1 MPDEHVELKE
11 RVAAE
16 WLDFMN
22 KIQADGESVFERV
35 QQEGLLLDLDDEQ
48 DRLRILIG
56 GVPTAAYSQ
65 GRDHVYLDLDID
77 TDEIL
82 GVTIR
87 DFSTY
92 KGEIPLPRTIV
103 ELLPALHHIG
113 QLRIPPMSRGSRE
126 VAQEKR
132 DLVPA

>member
-1 MPDEHVELKE
+1 MPNDRRELKQ
-11 RVAAE
+11 RVATE
-16 WLDFMN
+16 WLEFMN
-22 KIQADGESVFERV
+22 KIQADGESVFARV
-35 QQEGLLLDLDDEQ
+35 QQEGLLLDLDEEQ

-56 GVPTAAYSQ
+56 GVPAAAYSQ

-77 TDEIL
+77 TDAIL

-92 KGEIPLPRTIV
+92 KGDIPLPRTIL
-103 ELLPALHHIG
+103 ELLPALRHIG

-126 VAQEKR
+126 LAREC
-132 DLVPA
+132 AS